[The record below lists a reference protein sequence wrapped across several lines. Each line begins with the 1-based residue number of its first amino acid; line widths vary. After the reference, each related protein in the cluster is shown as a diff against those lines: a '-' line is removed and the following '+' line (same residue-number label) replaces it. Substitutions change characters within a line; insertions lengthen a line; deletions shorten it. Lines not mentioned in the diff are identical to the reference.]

1 MPQVKEIAQFLE
13 RIAPLPLQEGYDNSG
28 LLVGEPDGEVQHVLV
43 SLDMTEAVVAEAVD
57 RGAQMIVAH
66 HPVIF
71 KALRSLTGKNAVE
84 RTVMAALRAGV
95 ALYAIHT
102 NLDNVAH
109 GVNAMMG
116 RKLGLEAVKVLR
128 PVKGHLRRVS
138 VYVPEAEVETV
149 CEAAWAAGAGRIGN
163 YDRCSFRMSGE
174 GTFRAGASARP
185 FVGEVG
191 EIERA
196 AEQRVEFAVESWA
209 VSSVMASIFGA
220 HPYEEVAHEIV
231 EMQNAHPSAG
241 AGGIGLLKRP
251 MEWADFTA
259 HVKQAFGAKLIRHTK
274 PARSAVQKIA
284 FCGGTGSCL
293 LPDAIAAGADI
304 FLSSDFKYHEFFDAE
319 DRITIVDIGHA
330 EAEGGICDWLVGQL
344 VEMKDGFPTFA
355 VSLSTGSTNPIYIA

>member
-1 MPQVKEIAQFLE
+1 
-13 RIAPLPLQEGYDNSG
+13 
-28 LLVGEPDGEVQHVLV
+28 
-43 SLDMTEAVVAEAVD
+43 
-57 RGAQMIVAH
+57 
-66 HPVIF
+66 
-71 KALRSLTGKNAVE
+71 
-84 RTVMAALRAGV
+84 
-95 ALYAIHT
+95 
-102 NLDNVAH
+102 
-109 GVNAMMG
+109 MMG

-284 FCGGTGSCL
+284 FCGGTGSFL